1 MFGTLGFA
9 FLAGVFSS
17 LSPCVLPLIP
27 LVLGAAV
34 SEHKF
39 GPAALAG
46 GLALSFAA
54 VGLFVATIGFA
65 VGIDGG
71 VFRNVAAVLMTGI
84 GLILIVPRF
93 QAGFAVAAGP
103 LGNWAEERFGG
114 FSKTGL
120 SGQFAVGLLLGVV
133 WAPCVGPTLGAA
145 SLMAAKGE
153 NLSQVA
159 LTMVV
164 FGVGAALPL
173 LLLGTMSRE
182 GIFRIRGRLL
192 ATGHGAKLAM
202 GASLVVMGVI
212 ILSGFDRNLEAI
224 LVDASPAWLTD
235 LSTRF

>member
-1 MFGTLGFA
+1 MLGTVGFA

-34 SEHKF
+34 SEHKY
-39 GPAALAG
+39 GPIALAG

-71 VFRNVAAVLMTGI
+71 AFRKVAAVLMTGI
-84 GLILIVPRF
+84 GLMLIVPRF
-93 QAGFAVAAGP
+93 QARFAVAAGP
-103 LGNWAEERFGG
+103 VGNWAEERFGG
-114 FSKTGL
+114 FSKAGL
-120 SGQFAVGLLLGVV
+120 SGQFAVGMLLGVV

-145 SLMAAKGE
+145 SLLAAKGE
-153 NLSQVA
+153 DLSQVC
-159 LTMVV
+159 LTMLV

-173 LLLGTMSRE
+173 LLLGMVSRE
-182 GIFRIRGRLL
+182 TIFRIRGRLL
-192 ATGHGAKLAM
+192 TTGQGAKFAM
-202 GASLVVMGVI
+202 GVLLVAMGVL
-212 ILSGFDRNLEAI
+212 ILSGFDRNLEAV

>member
-34 SEHKF
+34 SEHKY

-54 VGLFVATIGFA
+54 VGLFVATIGYA

-71 VFRNVAAVLMTGI
+71 VFRNVAAILMTGI
-84 GLILIVPRF
+84 GLMLIVPRF
-93 QAGFAVAAGP
+93 QSGFAVAAGP
-103 LGNWAEERFGG
+103 VGNWAEERFGG
-114 FSKTGL
+114 FSKAGL

-159 LTMVV
+159 LTMLV
-164 FGVGAALPL
+164 FGIGAALPL

-182 GIFRIRGRLL
+182 GIVRIRGRLL
-192 ATGHGAKLAM
+192 TTGHGAKLAM
-202 GASLVVMGVI
+202 GALLVGMGVI
-212 ILSGFDRNLEAI
+212 ILSGCDRNLEAV
-224 LVDASPAWLTD
+224 LVEWARPV
-235 LSTRF
+235 

>member
-1 MFGTLGFA
+1 MLGTLGFA

-65 VGIDGG
+65 VGIDG
-71 VFRNVAAVLMTGI
+71 VVVRMIAAALMAGI
-84 GLILIVPRF
+84 GLMLIVPRF

-103 LGNWAEERFGG
+103 VGNWAEERFGG
-114 FSKTGL
+114 FSRAGL

-159 LTMVV
+159 LTMLV

-173 LLLGTMSRE
+173 LLLGTLSRE
-182 GIFRIRGRLL
+182 SIFRIRGRLL
-192 ATGHGAKLAM
+192 ATSQGAKLAM
-202 GASLVVMGVI
+202 GSLLVVMGAI
-212 ILSGFDRNLEAI
+212 ILSGFDKYLEAV

>member
-1 MFGTLGFA
+1 MIGTLGFA

-34 SEHKF
+34 SEHKY

-71 VFRNVAAVLMTGI
+71 VFHKVAAVLMTGV
-84 GLILIVPRF
+84 GLMLIVPRF
-93 QAGFAVAAGP
+93 QARFALAAGSV
-103 LGNWAEERFGG
+103 GNWAEERFGG
-114 FSKTGL
+114 FSKAGL
-120 SGQFAVGLLLGVV
+120 SGQFAVGLLLGIV

-153 NLSQVA
+153 NLPEVG
-159 LTMVV
+159 LTMLV

-173 LLLGTMSRE
+173 LLLGTLSRE
-182 GIFRIRGRLL
+182 SIFRIRFRLL
-192 ATGHGAKLAM
+192 ATGQGAKLAM
-202 GASLVVMGVI
+202 GTLLVVMGVT
-212 ILSGFDRNLEAI
+212 ILSGFDKNLEAV
-224 LVDASPAWLTD
+224 LVDASPAWLTN
-235 LSTRF
+235 LTTRF